1 MSLVNLGERLL
12 ADVFIS
18 YKREERGKVEQIAAQ
33 LQTLGLSIWFDAS
46 LEGGRS
52 FHSEIDDELRA
63 AKIVI
68 VCWSKSAVASNWVL
82 SESQIGLEST
92 KLVPVFLE
100 SCKLPPPF
108 NSVHTLDLSRWKG
121 GATDPDWLS
130 VVNLISKK
138 MKRPGLEHLAHAV
151 ASGEQFVAR
160 GENEALSDDQT
171 KAERQKSRES
181 DKEKKA
187 ANRKPLS
194 EHLGSLLRRVFSGIA
209 KTISVLIFGPLALLI
224 MKRWI
229 LFILYF
235 AILGAQFFQ
244 WLLFGAD
251 PLASVFGDYLLDLF
265 LSAFWVANL
274 STACA
279 FLFFAIFVP
288 RSVRQSIER
297 GFTGKSKPS
306 ATP

>member
-1 MSLVNLGERLL
+1 L

-160 GENEALSDDQT
+160 GENEALSDDRS
-171 KAERQKSRES
+171 KAERRESRES
-181 DKEKKA
+181 GKEKATNK
-187 ANRKPLS
+187 KPLS

-229 LFILYF
+229 LFVLYF
-235 AILGAQFFQ
+235 AIFVAQFLY
-244 WLLFGAD
+244 WLFDKAY
-251 PLASVFGDYLLDLF
+251 PLADVFNDYLPDLV
-265 LSAFWVANL
+265 LSAIWVANL
-274 STACA
+274 STACV
-279 FLFFAIFVP
+279 FLFFSLFIP

-306 ATP
+306 ATT